1 MAEKRYQVFVS
12 STFRDLEKERWEA
25 VKALMTMDCIVAG
38 MESFPAV
45 DEEQFEYI
53 KEIIDDCDYYLLILG
68 GRYGSLAPDGVG
80 YTEKEYDYARSRD
93 IKVIALVREAPESLP
108 PEKRE
113 TDAAQL
119 DRFIRFREKVCA
131 DRLVSFWRDERDIQK
146 DVALGMA
153 KAMKKFPAVGWVRG
167 DSAASEK
174 LIQENFD
181 LKRQLDSLVKNSTDE
196 NSLCMNRLN
205 AECVIFYITELT
217 QEKKNVS
224 SNFREIF
231 MYIMDD
237 FINGIGF
244 HEAKKLILNTL
255 SYIIKRGDR
264 SINSENITILTKHDH
279 IINRLILLKIIDIGE
294 INVIDSGYLR
304 RSHGYKLTDFGRNIT
319 VTLAFS

>member
-119 DRFIRFREKVCA
+119 DRFIKFREKVCA

-146 DVALGMA
+146 DVALGMN
-153 KAMKKFPAVGWVRG
+153 KAMKKFPAVGWVRA
-167 DSAASEK
+167 DTVASEE
-174 LIQENFD
+174 LLQENFKLKKRVDAVEKELENYKTVFFDEKVLDKILKYSVSYEYGVEPFRNSEIQYGVLMEEMFSLILKLHKRD
-181 LKRQLDSLVKNSTDE
+181 LVDNMIKKYLLSFAITDE
-196 NSLCMNRLN
+196 TRPSLYIKD
-205 AECVIFYITELT
+205 EVIEYFIKQMQLYEIINLEYTGNETFYTLT
-217 QEKKNVS
+217 S
-224 SNFREIF
+224 L
-231 MYIMDD
+231 
-237 FINGIGF
+237 G
-244 HEAKKLILNTL
+244 KKLARQML
-255 SYIIKRGDR
+255 
-264 SINSENITILTKHDH
+264 LTP
-279 IINRLILLKIIDIGE
+279 
-294 INVIDSGYLR
+294 
-304 RSHGYKLTDFGRNIT
+304 
-319 VTLAFS
+319 

>member
-108 PEKRE
+108 SEKRE

-119 DRFIRFREKVCA
+119 DRFTKFREKVCA

-146 DVALGMA
+146 DVALSMN
-153 KAMKKFPAVGWVRG
+153 KAMKKFPAVGWVRA
-167 DSAASEK
+167 DTAASEELLQKNFK
-174 LIQENFD
+174 LKKRVDAVEKELENYRTAFFD
-181 LKRQLDSLVKNSTDE
+181 EKILDKLLKYSVYCKYNNELFHNSEIPYGILMEEMFSLILRLHKRELVDDMIKKYLLSFAIIDKNRPSLYIKDEVIEYFIKQMQLYE
-196 NSLCMNRLN
+196 
-205 AECVIFYITELT
+205 VISFGYPGNETIYILT
-217 QEKKNVS
+217 PL
-224 SNFREIF
+224 
-231 MYIMDD
+231 
-237 FINGIGF
+237 G
-244 HEAKKLILNTL
+244 KKLAKQML
-255 SYIIKRGDR
+255 
-264 SINSENITILTKHDH
+264 LTP
-279 IINRLILLKIIDIGE
+279 
-294 INVIDSGYLR
+294 
-304 RSHGYKLTDFGRNIT
+304 
-319 VTLAFS
+319 